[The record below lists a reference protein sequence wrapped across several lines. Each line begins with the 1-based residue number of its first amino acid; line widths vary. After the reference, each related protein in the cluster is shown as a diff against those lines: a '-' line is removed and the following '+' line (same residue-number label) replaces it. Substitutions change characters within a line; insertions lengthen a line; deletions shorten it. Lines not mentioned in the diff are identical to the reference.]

1 METVTKSNK
10 KTGHRSGMH
19 RTARALLEAAII
31 KIEEGG
37 EPNVKVEYLCA
48 ELDYAVTTVYQ
59 HFGSRRG
66 LIDAAQRERW
76 IRSVR
81 AEAQSLLDQLE
92 PVNEADEFA
101 QTIHRSLGALFGLHR
116 RQDLLRE
123 VNALG
128 GAYANDEQLAS
139 LNDALAHT
147 MEQYRVVL
155 SGARDRGWIR
165 AECEIDAFVT
175 WMMLSVFG
183 QVIACLDPHDAA
195 DAAAGLRW
203 RQLVIGSLET
213 ELFGAAV
220 TA

>member
-1 METVTKSNK
+1 MQAAVSAKQR
-10 KTGHRSGMH
+10 TGHRSGMH

-37 EPNVKVEYLCA
+37 EPNVKVEYLCG

-81 AEAQSLLDQLE
+81 AEAHSLLDQLE
-92 PVNEADEFA
+92 SVHDAEAFSR
-101 QTIHRSLGALFGLHR
+101 TIHEAFESLMGSHR

-128 GAYANDEQLAS
+128 GAYANEEQLAR
-139 LNDALAHT
+139 LNEALAET
-147 MEQYRVVL
+147 LEQYRAVFAD
-155 SGARDRGWIR
+155 ARDRGWIR
-165 AECEIDAFVT
+165 PECDVPAFVA
-175 WMMLSVFG
+175 WMMMSVFG
-183 QVIACLDPHDAA
+183 QVIAYLGPPAETA
-195 DAAAGLRW
+195 ETSAPGW
-203 RQLVIGSLET
+203 RRLVIGSLEA
-213 ELFGAAV
+213 ELFGAPISG
-220 TA
+220 